1 MNEFYT
7 DYAEY
12 MSRFFPGKVQ
22 KISVNLGT
30 GCPNRDGTIG
40 TGGCIYCDNSSFTP
54 AYCREGLSPARQVEA
69 GKAFFARKYPK
80 MRYIVYF
87 QAYTST
93 YRKSADELRDIYT
106 QALDVDGVV
115 GLAIGTRPD
124 CLPDETL
131 DMLAAIN
138 REKPVFVELGVES
151 LDDAT
156 LRMVNR
162 GHTAAQSIDAIRRLA
177 AAGLHTGVHLIAG
190 LPGESL
196 DAALNTVERICRTPV
211 ESIKIHHLQ
220 VLAGTRLHTL
230 WREGKIE
237 IPSFDIDQYLDF
249 CVKVVETV
257 PRHIAI
263 ERFLASSPPLKVI
276 SPKWGMKNHEFTN
289 LLINK
294 LRQR

>member
-1 MNEFYT
+1 
-7 DYAEY
+7 
-12 MSRFFPGKVQ
+12 
-22 KISVNLGT
+22 
-30 GCPNRDGTIG
+30 
-40 TGGCIYCDNSSFTP
+40 
-54 AYCREGLSPARQVEA
+54 
-69 GKAFFARKYPK
+69 
-80 MRYIVYF
+80 
-87 QAYTST
+87 
-93 YRKSADELRDIYT
+93 
-106 QALDVDGVV
+106 
-115 GLAIGTRPD
+115 
-124 CLPDETL
+124 
-131 DMLAAIN
+131 
-138 REKPVFVELGVES
+138 
-151 LDDAT
+151 
-156 LRMVNR
+156 MVNR

-237 IPSFDIDQYLDF
+237 IPSFGIDQYLDF